1 MKIQYAIDYVNR
13 TKRNTCDR
21 KDMINWLS
29 QLECR
34 VKTQIIDAYEGSEN
48 VLFTG
53 YDEHTD
59 MGTELL
65 VPAPYDEMYLRY
77 LEAQIDYVNAE
88 EERYNN
94 AIDLF
99 NRLWQEFRRYY
110 IRTHM
115 PKRQN
120 IQY

>member
-1 MKIQYAIDYVNR
+1 MTIQYAIDYINR

-21 KDMINWLS
+21 KDLISWLS
-29 QLECR
+29 QLEHR
-34 VKTQIIDAYEGSEN
+34 VKTQIVDAYEGAEH
-48 VLFTG
+48 VTFTG
-53 YDEHTD
+53 YDEHTE
-59 MGTELL
+59 MSTVLL

-99 NRLWQEFRRYY
+99 NRLWQEYRRYY